1 MLTIRLRT
9 IEREGHDTIAEL
21 DSEDLTLSYSE
32 EDEFNVGDLNLPLK
46 YLLSALTLYLLCY
59 DFSVFLTMFAQKDFK
74 GSLKVFIN
82 MILHILVI
90 REVM

>member
-21 DSEDLTLSYSE
+21 DSEDLTLTYSE